1 MKEPSID
8 PERLAAFIDGRVREP
23 ERSVLLTEIAS
34 SDQAFDAF
42 IDASVVLAEIE
53 SSGKP
58 VSRALQQHSRYAR
71 RKPLKLMV
79 VAVAASILVVAA
91 VHSVLTR
98 GRNVSSRTDPQVL
111 ALVAPASRSL
121 DSGFYRTAL
130 WPATRGASIPMR
142 ADARAVRLGVRLADL
157 QLDAAASTAIGQ
169 TPASDIAA
177 MLDGVAGAAAAAAM
191 FRDLSSRASA
201 GDTLSTATMQ
211 RARDDVLQFADSD
224 LVDAGFALEMTRAAA
239 AERNA
244 AFFADRAT
252 EAILAR
258 IAALPAV
265 QRTAPNDALRLLAQT
280 GTTPEPDWDQLERI
294 ASNLI
299 RLLANGT

>member
-23 ERSVLLTEIAS
+23 ERSALLKQIAS
-34 SDQAFDAF
+34 SDQAFDALV
-42 IDASVVLAEIE
+42 DASAVLAEIE
-53 SSGKP
+53 SPG
-58 VSRALQQHSRYAR
+58 R
-71 RKPLKLMV
+71 
-79 VAVAASILVVAA
+79 AASSGSRQHRVFARWKPMKLVVTAAASLLVVAA

-98 GRNVSSRTDPQVL
+98 GPNASTHADPRRL

-130 WPATRGASIPMR
+130 WPATRGASIPLR
-142 ADARAVRLGVRLADL
+142 PDARAVRLGVRLADL
-157 QLDAAASTAIGQ
+157 QLSGSASTAIGQ

-177 MLDGVAGAAAAAAM
+177 MLDGVAGAAAAAAT

-201 GDTLSTATMQ
+201 GDTLFGATIE
-211 RARDDVLQFADSD
+211 RARDDLVRFADAE
-224 LVDAGFALEMTRAAA
+224 LLDAGFALEMTRAAA

-244 AFFADRAT
+244 VFFADRTT

-265 QRTAPNDALRLLAQT
+265 RRQAPNDANRLHAQAGPT
-280 GTTPEPDWDQLERI
+280 SKPDWEQVERI

-299 RLLANGT
+299 RLLAS